1 MIYEMKLNVKQQKL
15 VDEYIKTGNAY
26 QAAINA
32 GYSESY
38 ARVDVHKVLAKP
50 SIKSAIDERM
60 EELKKEAIAD
70 QDEILRYL
78 TSVMRGEITDQE
90 LIPIQVGRG
99 EMEVEELE
107 KRSDT
112 NARTKAAELL
122 GKRYRMWTDKV
133 EAEVVTPTFVSDVP
147 ADD

>member
-1 MIYEMKLNVKQQKL
+1 MNELTLKQQRFA
-15 VDEYIKTGNAY
+15 DEYIRTGNAY
-26 QAAINA
+26 KSAILA
-32 GYSESY
+32 GYSKNY
-38 ARVDVHKVLAKP
+38 AKARSHKLLENVG
-50 SIKSAIDERM
+50 IKSAIDKRM

-78 TSVMRGEITDQE
+78 TSVIRGEITDQE

-122 GKRYRMWTDKV
+122 GKRYRMWTEKI
-133 EAEVVTPTFVSDVP
+133 EAEVTTPTFVNDVP
-147 ADD
+147 EDD

>member
-1 MIYEMKLNVKQQKL
+1 MI
-15 VDEYIKTGNAY
+15 
-26 QAAINA
+26 
-32 GYSESY
+32 SEWKNSK
-38 ARVDVHKVLAKP
+38 R
-50 SIKSAIDERM
+50 
-60 EELKKEAIAD
+60 IAD

-78 TSVMRGEITDQE
+78 TSVIRGEITDQE

-133 EAEVVTPTFVSDVP
+133 EAEVITPTFINDVP
-147 ADD
+147 AND